1 MWIKHVFLG
10 FVGLT
15 AGAAVAAGTF
25 AFLIMLNILPRIIGK
40 SHTGKEVFRY
50 ENAIILGGTCG
61 SILSV
66 FLDIRIPFGS
76 FFLCIYGIGAGF
88 FVGCLAVA
96 LAEILKTFPIM
107 FRRLRIKTGLWLIMA
122 SMAFGKMAGSL
133 LFFLNDLT
141 EK

>member
-1 MWIKHVFLG
+1 MWIEHIFLG

-40 SHTGKEVFRY
+40 SHTGKEIYCY
-50 ENAIILGGTCG
+50 ENAVMLGGTCG

-66 FLDIRIPFGS
+66 FLNIRIPFGS
-76 FFLCIYGIGAGF
+76 LFLCIYGIGAGF

-96 LAEILKTFPIM
+96 LAEILRTFPIM
-107 FRRLRIKTGLWLIMA
+107 FRRLRIKTGLCLIMV
-122 SMAFGKMAGSL
+122 SMALGKMGGSL
-133 LFFLNDLT
+133 FFFLKDLT